1 MDTFPFLHLLSLP
14 TSLNSPPSCLRTC
27 FKSHDTLVHNP
38 LATFLNTHHKILSI
52 IYKAVHDLAL
62 TPVLT
67 LSHDLSA
74 TLTFLAFSWHSF
86 STPSLLSLAV
96 SCAWT
101 SLPSDHHQFDSFLQL
116 DFRSN
121 VLPSRKTSLTLTSIS
136 KTTSLISPVILYHI
150 ILVITLHSSYHT
162 CDTFL
167 SLLSLLSPL
176 PFWMW
181 APQEL
186 YPQQLNYD

>member
-1 MDTFPFLHLLSLP
+1 MFINTLFMFYWPSKETHPGSKM
-14 TSLNSPPSCLRTC
+14 LNSRALNVECKTTQWYW
-27 FKSHDTLVHNP
+27 F
-38 LATFLNTHHKILSI
+38 AFLNITCTFQCIILF
-52 IYKAVHDLAL
+52 
-62 TPVLT
+62 TVLWNR
-67 LSHDLSA
+67 HCYFPNFA
-74 TLTFLAFSWHSF
+74 
-86 STPSLLSLAV
+86 
-96 SCAWT
+96 CAWT

-150 ILVITLHSSYHT
+150 ILAITLRSSYHT